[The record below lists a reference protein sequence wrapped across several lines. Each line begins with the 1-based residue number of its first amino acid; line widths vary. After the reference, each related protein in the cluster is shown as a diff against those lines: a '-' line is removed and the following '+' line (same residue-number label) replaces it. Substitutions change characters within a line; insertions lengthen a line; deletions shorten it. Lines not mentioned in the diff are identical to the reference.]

1 MFLLKKF
8 ISSFL
13 LPLPIGL
20 FLFALGVYLLF
31 KNSYTKAKI
40 VLFICITWFTL
51 LSYSPIANAIIK
63 PLENSHKALLQ
74 TPEVKYVLV
83 LGNGH
88 ISNENLSITS
98 QLNQTAINRL
108 VEGIK
113 HFNRLEDAKL
123 VVSGYKGFDKNSHA
137 FMQQLLATSLGVK
150 QEAIVRFHKPRDTQ
164 EEAKAMKKLV
174 NDKRFILVTS
184 ASHMKRAMMI
194 FKKIG
199 LNPIA
204 APTNHLSLESKGL
217 SSYISAS
224 NLRKVELAFHE
235 YLGIL
240 WGKINGFL

>member
-8 ISSFL
+8 VSSFL

-40 VLFICITWFTL
+40 VLFFCISWFAL
-51 LSYSPIANAIIK
+51 LSYSPIANAIIA
-63 PLENSHKALLQ
+63 PLENSHKALIQ
-74 TPEVKYVLV
+74 TPKVEYVLV

-108 VEGIK
+108 TEGIK
-113 HFNRLEDAKL
+113 HFRRLEAAKL
-123 VVSGYKGFDKNSHA
+123 VVSGYKGFDKNTHA

-150 QEAIVRFHKPRDTQ
+150 QEKIVRFDTPRDTQ
-164 EEAKAMKKLV
+164 EEAIQMKKLV
-174 NDKRFILVTS
+174 GDKKFILVTS

-194 FKKIG
+194 FEKMG
-199 LNPIA
+199 LKPIA
-204 APTNHLSLESKGL
+204 APTNHMSLESKSL
-217 SSYISAS
+217 NSYISAT

-240 WGKINGFL
+240 WGKIKGFI